1 MNMYNPAHPGEVLK
15 AYLEGVTVTTAA
27 KKLGVTRVTL
37 SRILN
42 GKAGISAEM
51 ALRLSQALNTS
62 ADMWLAIQ
70 LDYDLWQARQHQPTN
85 VQLMFT

>member
-1 MNMYNPAHPGEVLK
+1 MYNPAHPGEVLK